1 MAGVTSY
8 ATTLT
13 WRGEACATLA
23 DVLAPDL
30 VCVFVGLNPS
40 PVSVAAGHYMR
51 GTLGRQ
57 FWAMLDHY
65 GILRLPTDGR
75 LPDEVLL
82 ENDFGFTDL
91 AKCPSPR
98 AHSLTREDI
107 DEGREMLREKIA
119 SYRPKILCSVYKS
132 TIERLMGKRYP
143 HQYGPLPDRFGETML
158 FAAPF
163 PYKPIEM
170 RDRHFAELSRL
181 IEEARRA
188 RRMFANAAV

>member
-1 MAGVTSY
+1 MTSY

-13 WRGEACATLA
+13 WRGQSCETLA
-23 DVLAPDL
+23 DILAPDL

-40 PVSVAAGHYMR
+40 PVSVTAGHYMR

-57 FWAMLDHY
+57 FWSMLDHY
-65 GILRLPTDGR
+65 GILPLPTDGR

-82 ENDFGFTDL
+82 ENGFGFTDL

-98 AHSLTREDI
+98 AISLTREDVAT
-107 DEGREMLREKIA
+107 GRETLREKVA
-119 SYRPKILCSVYKS
+119 KYRPRILCSVYKS
-132 TIERLMGKRYP
+132 TIEALMDKRYRR
-143 HQYGPLPDRFGETML
+143 QYGLLPDRFGETML

-170 RDRHFAELSRL
+170 RDRHFAELCAL
-181 IEEARRA
+181 IEEAGIERSSNFVRGSA
-188 RRMFANAAV
+188 DA

>member
-1 MAGVTSY
+1 VAGVTSY
-8 ATTLT
+8 TTTLT
-13 WRGEACATLA
+13 WRGEACETLA
-23 DVLAPDL
+23 DILAPNL

-57 FWAMLDHY
+57 FWSMLDHY
-65 GILRLPTDGR
+65 GILLSPGDGR

-82 ENDFGFTDL
+82 ENGFGFTDL

-107 DEGREMLREKIA
+107 DEGREQLREKVA
-119 SYRPKILCSVYKS
+119 KYRPRILCSVYKS
-132 TIERLMGKRYP
+132 TIERLMDKRYP
-143 HQYGPLPDRFGETML
+143 HQYGLLPDRFGETML

-163 PYKPIEM
+163 PYKPIEV
-170 RDRHFAELSRL
+170 RDRYFGELRAL
-181 IEEARRA
+181 IQE
-188 RRMFANAAV
+188 MCN